1 MPGRRRGRLGKIYT
15 DGETI
20 IAEGDFGS
28 EMFVVQSG
36 TVEVIR
42 ANGSGEQR
50 VATLGNGDFFGEMS
64 LFDGEVRAASI
75 RAVGEA
81 RILTIDKRTLLK
93 RLSEDPLLA
102 INLLK
107 SMSRKLRAANEQ
119 LERMTAP

>member
-1 MPGRRRGRLGKIYT
+1 MPGRHRGRLGKIYA

-20 IAEGDFGS
+20 VAEGDFGA
-28 EMFVVQSG
+28 EMYVVQSG

-42 ANGSGEQR
+42 SNGEGEQR
-50 VATLGNGDFFGEMS
+50 VATLTNGDFFGEMS
-64 LFDGEVRAASI
+64 LFDGQVRAASV
-75 RAVGEA
+75 RAVGEV

-107 SMSRKLRAANEQ
+107 SMATKLRAANDQ
-119 LERMTAP
+119 LERLGVK